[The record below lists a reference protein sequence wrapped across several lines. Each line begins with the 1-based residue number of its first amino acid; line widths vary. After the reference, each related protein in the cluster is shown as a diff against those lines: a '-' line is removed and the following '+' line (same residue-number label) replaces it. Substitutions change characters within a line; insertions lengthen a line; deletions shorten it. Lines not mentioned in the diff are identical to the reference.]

1 MRHRLEG
8 LFLYLLYLFLVI
20 STSSGSMS
28 ASTGYPNEII
38 SLHVENVTQTS
49 ADIVW
54 TTVHPS
60 TSQVLIARDANY
72 APEIRIP
79 WTVTI
84 PPLPPPPP
92 PCPRCGTPPPP
103 KGLPV
108 TGGVNTSFG
117 YAPPGPMDPLV
128 TQHVV
133 HVTGLRPYNSYYR
146 FGTYYYYVA
155 SVDARGVMSTAP
167 GPADYLTRTLPS
179 FQTLPTDTSIL
190 QSFLIY
196 TYGPTNV
203 FAGSDL
209 YFAAEL
215 HQLGG
220 GTFFRFTDVVN
231 QTGPNNGSDGIVTGL
246 TPATQQSA
254 GTISVHFA
262 CSENSASD
270 AGDQTKDPWHPALY
284 GCYTSYRTMPG
295 ANFRL
300 RTSANTVPGPY
311 AVAFTYI
318 NGDAPTT
325 TTYRFNVV
333 AAPTFTATPPTVFPA
348 IPGKANWETQMVVLG
363 HRWCD
368 DHNGFSRDSRN
379 SAGLFLTGWGWQ
391 EESWF
396 YDGGR
401 VYQQADDYT
410 ANQLGQPNHA
420 LWQHCALTDLDPY
433 GQYALHNNGAFALY
447 SEFAYGMAMNYLR
460 THNQDM
466 KNAVLVLANTATGS
480 TIGGYVDWYMVR
492 ESSYINNSRIASEMV
507 GNPHSHLTDIGINK
521 LLGDLDQVAN
531 GGKVNAVHP
540 FMVGIAMQTLI
551 NYYEWNASRGV
562 VDNRIPVAI
571 KQALDALW
579 TIWNPTHFSFAYDNT
594 SLPSND
600 SYYGGNDTID
610 WTDLN
615 GLVATAYAWY
625 WSKTG
630 DSTALS
636 RGNMVF
642 QHMLDPLGD
651 PSWSGKMY
659 SQMYQW
665 TFDYVRLRN
674 GPNAGLTILPSQNPY
689 TGPYADT
696 EPPIM
701 GGAGYTKVMVSPTG
715 TGATIT
721 WNTYE
726 PATTQVK
733 YGVTSGYGSASSP
746 NPSLVTSH
754 SVALTGLLPATLYH
768 YQVISADAVGNIAA
782 LADQTFTTTP

>member
-1 MRHRLEG
+1 MRHRLENV
-8 LFLYLLYLFLVI
+8 FLSVLYLFLVI
-20 STSSGSMS
+20 STSAGRMF
-28 ASTGYPNEII
+28 ASTGYPNEI
-38 SLHVENVTQTS
+38 SNLHVENVTQTS
-49 ADIVW
+49 ADMVW

-60 TSQVLIARDANY
+60 TSQVLLCRDANY
-72 APEIRIP
+72 QPERRIP
-79 WTVTI
+79 WTVAI
-84 PPLPPPPP
+84 PPLPP
-92 PCPRCGTPPPP
+92 PCPRCGPPLPP
-103 KGLPV
+103 KGQPV
-108 TGGVNTSFG
+108 TGGVNTSFV

-155 SVDARGVMSTAP
+155 SVDAKGVVSTAP
-167 GPADYLTRTLPS
+167 GPADNLTRTLPN
-179 FQTLPTDTSIL
+179 FQTLPTDTGVS

-203 FAGSDL
+203 FAGSAL
-209 YFAAEL
+209 YLAAEL

-220 GTFFRFTDVVN
+220 STFGAFTDVVN

-254 GTISVHFA
+254 NTISVHFA
-262 CSENSASD
+262 CAENSASD
-270 AGDQTKDPWHPALY
+270 AGDQARDFSHPGLY
-284 GCYTSYRTMPG
+284 GCYTSHKVMPT

-300 RTSANTVPGPY
+300 RTSVSTVPGPY
-311 AVAFTYI
+311 QVAFTYI
-318 NGDAPTT
+318 NGVVPTT
-325 TTYRFNVV
+325 GTYQFEVV
-333 AAPTFTATPPTVFPA
+333 AAPTFRATPPTAFPP
-348 IPGKANWETQMVVLG
+348 IPGKAKWETQMVTLG
-363 HRWCD
+363 HKWCD
-368 DHNGFSRDSRN
+368 DHNGISRDSRN
-379 SAGLFLTGWGWQ
+379 AAGVFLTGWGWQ
-391 EESWF
+391 EETWF

-401 VYQQADDYT
+401 AYQQVDDYT

-433 GQYALHNNGAFALY
+433 GQYALHNNGAFAMY
-447 SEFAYGMAMNYLR
+447 SEFAYGMAMNYFR
-460 THNQDM
+460 TRNGDM
-466 KNAVLVLANTATGS
+466 KNAVLLMANSGS
-480 TIGGYVDWYMVR
+480 GSNYGGWVDWYLIR
-492 ESSYINNSRIASEMV
+492 EASYMNNSRIASEML
-507 GNPHSHLTDIGINK
+507 GNPHSPLTDIGINK

-531 GGKVNAVHP
+531 GGIVNTVHP

-579 TIWNPTHFSFAYDNT
+579 TIWNPTHFSFVYDNT

-600 SYYGGNDTID
+600 SYHGGSDTID

-630 DSTALS
+630 DANALS
-636 RGNMVF
+636 RGDLAF
-642 QHMLDPLGD
+642 QHMLDPAGV
-651 PSWSGKMY
+651 PSWSGKKY
-659 SQMYQW
+659 SQIYQW
-665 TFDYVRLRN
+665 TFDYVRLRSE
-674 GPNAGLTILPSQNPY
+674 PNAVLTVMPSSNPY
-689 TGPYADT
+689 SGPYADT

-701 GGAGYTKVMVSPTG
+701 GGGGYSKVTVTPTA
-715 TGATIT
+715 TGATIA
-721 WNTYE
+721 WHTYE

-733 YGVTSGYGSASSP
+733 YGLTAGYGSASSL

-754 SVALTGLLPATLYH
+754 SVTLIGLLPGTLYH
-768 YQVISADAVGNIAA
+768 YQVISVDAAGNIAA
-782 LADQTFTTTP
+782 LADQTLTTAP

>member
-1 MRHRLEG
+1 MRHRLEN
-8 LFLYLLYLFLVI
+8 LCLSVLYLFLVI
-20 STSSGSMS
+20 SSSSGSMS
-28 ASTGYPNEII
+28 ASTGYPNEI
-38 SLHVENVTQTS
+38 SNLRVESVTQTS

-54 TTVHPS
+54 NTVHPS

-72 APEIRIP
+72 SPEIRIP

-92 PCPRCGTPPPP
+92 
-103 KGLPV
+103 KGPPV
-108 TGGVNTSFG
+108 TGGVNTSFVH
-117 YAPPGPMDPLV
+117 APPGPMDPLV

-167 GPADYLTRTLPS
+167 GPTDYLARTLPS
-179 FQTLPTDTSIL
+179 FQTLPTDASAP

-215 HQLGG
+215 HQLAG

-246 TPATQQSA
+246 TQATQQSV
-254 GTISVHFA
+254 GTISVHLA
-262 CSENSASD
+262 CSETSATD
-270 AGDQTKDPWHPALY
+270 ASDQTKDPWHSALY

-311 AVAFTYI
+311 QVAFTYI
-318 NGDAPTT
+318 NGDVPATQ
-325 TTYRFNVV
+325 TYQFNVI
-333 AAPTFTATPPTVFPA
+333 AAPTFTATPPSVFPA
-348 IPGKANWETQMVVLG
+348 IPGKAKWETQMVVLG

-379 SAGLFLTGWGWQ
+379 SAGQFLTGWGWQ

-401 VYQQADDYT
+401 VYQQVDDYT

-447 SEFAYGMAMNYLR
+447 SQFAYGMAMNYLR

-466 KNAVLVLANTATGS
+466 KNAVLVMANSATGH
-480 TIGGYVDWYMVR
+480 TTGGYVDWYMVR
-492 ESSYINNSRIASEMV
+492 ESSYLNNDRIASEMV
-507 GNPHSHLTDIGINK
+507 GNSHSHLTDVGINK

-531 GGKVNAVHP
+531 GGKVNAMHP
-540 FMVGIAMQTLI
+540 FFVGIAMQTLI
-551 NYYEWNASRGV
+551 NYYEWNASRGT
-562 VDNRIPVAI
+562 VDNRIPAAV

-579 TIWNPTHFSFAYDNT
+579 TIWNPSRFTFAYNNT
-594 SLPSND
+594 CLPSND
-600 SYYGGNDTID
+600 SYHEGYDTVD
-610 WTDLN
+610 WTTLN

-630 DSTALS
+630 DSAALG
-636 RGNMVF
+636 RGDMVF
-642 QHMLDPLGD
+642 QHMLDLSGD

-665 TFDYVRLRN
+665 TFDYARLRSA
-674 GPNAGLTILPSQNPY
+674 PNAVLTILPSQNPY

-701 GGAGYTKVMVSPTG
+701 GGAGYTKVMVTPTG
-715 TGATIT
+715 TGATIA

-733 YGVTSGYGSASSP
+733 YGITSGYGSTSSLD
-746 NPSLVTSH
+746 PSLVTSH
-754 SVALTGLLPATLYH
+754 SVTLTGLLPATLYH
-768 YQVISADAVGNIAA
+768 YQVISVDAVGNIAA
-782 LADQTFTTTP
+782 LADHTFTTTP